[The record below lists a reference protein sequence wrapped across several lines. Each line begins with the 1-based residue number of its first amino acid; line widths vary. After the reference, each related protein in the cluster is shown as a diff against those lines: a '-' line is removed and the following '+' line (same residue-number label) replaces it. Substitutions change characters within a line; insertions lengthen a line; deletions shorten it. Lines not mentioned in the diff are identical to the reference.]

1 MTYKLPPKLKSFI
14 RSELYKYPS
23 IDTYIS
29 ARKTYLQTK
38 PKELDE
44 NQGGGRSSFISNPTE
59 SLALEFSEDSVLAS
73 LESLRAIVM
82 NLLCNSSSTTQT
94 FVESVYFNDRTSS
107 RNIRYAIPI
116 ASASLGLTDRQGYRI
131 DRDFLNRFAV
141 EGGYVDSRGKLL
153 EAGLLIVGDT
163 NSC

>member
-1 MTYKLPPKLKSFI
+1 MTYKLPPKLKSHI
-14 RSELYKYPS
+14 RSELYKYPL
-23 IDTYIS
+23 IETYIT

-38 PKELDE
+38 PKEVDE

-59 SLALEFSEDSVLAS
+59 SLALEYSEDSVLRS
-73 LESLRAIVM
+73 LESARRTIEGILG
-82 NLLCNSSSTTQT
+82 NSSSTTQS

-131 DRDFLNRFAV
+131 DRDILNRFAV

-153 EAGLLIVGDT
+153 EAGLLIVGGD
-163 NSC
+163 S

>member
-1 MTYKLPPKLKSFI
+1 MTYKLPPKLKSYI
-14 RSELYKYPS
+14 RSELYKYPL
-23 IDTYIS
+23 IETYIS
-29 ARKTYLQTK
+29 VRKTYLQTK

-59 SLALEFSEDSVLAS
+59 SLALEYSDDSVLTS
-73 LESLRAIVM
+73 LESLRAIVL
-82 NLLCNSSSTTQT
+82 NLLGNSSSTTQS

-131 DRDFLNRFAV
+131 DKDFVNRFAV
-141 EGGYVDSRGKLL
+141 EGGYVDSRGNIL
-153 EAGLLIVGDT
+153 ELGWSVMGDR
-163 NSC
+163 S

>member
-1 MTYKLPPKLKSFI
+1 MTYKLPPKLKSYI
-14 RSELYKYPS
+14 RSELYKYPL
-23 IDTYIS
+23 IETYIS
-29 ARKTYLQTK
+29 VRKTYLQTK

-59 SLALEFSEDSVLAS
+59 SLALEYSEDSVLTS
-73 LESLRAIVM
+73 LESLRAIVL
-82 NLLCNSSSTTQT
+82 NLLGNSSSTTQS

-131 DRDFLNRFAV
+131 DKDFVNRFAV
-141 EGGYVDSRGKLL
+141 EGGYVDSRGNVL
-153 EAGLLIVGDT
+153 ELGWSVMGDR
-163 NSC
+163 SAE

>member
-1 MTYKLPPKLKSFI
+1 MTYKLPPKLKSYI
-14 RSELYKYPS
+14 RSELYKYPL
-23 IDTYIS
+23 IETYITS
-29 ARKTYLQTK
+29 LKTYLQTK

-59 SLALEFSEDSVLAS
+59 SLVIEYSEDSVLVS
-73 LESLRAIVM
+73 LESLRAIVL
-82 NLLCNSSSTTQT
+82 NLLGNSSSTTQS

-131 DRDFLNRFAV
+131 DKDFVNRFAV
-141 EGGYVDSRGKLL
+141 EGGYVDSRGNVLDL
-153 EAGLLIVGDT
+153 GRDVMGGV
-163 NSC
+163 S

>member
-38 PKELDE
+38 PKEVDE

-116 ASASLGLTDRQGYRI
+116 ASAGLGLTDRQGYRI

-153 EAGLLIVGDT
+153 EAGLLIVGDS

>member
-1 MTYKLPPKLKSFI
+1 MTYKLPPKLKSYI
-14 RSELYKYPS
+14 RSELYKYPL
-23 IDTYIS
+23 IETYIS
-29 ARKTYLQTK
+29 VRKTYLQTK

-59 SLALEFSEDSVLAS
+59 SLALEYSEDSVLTS
-73 LESLRAIVM
+73 LESLRAIVL
-82 NLLCNSSSTTQT
+82 NLLGNSSSTTQS

-131 DRDFLNRFAV
+131 DRDILNRFAV
-141 EGGYVDSRGKLL
+141 EGGYVDSRGNVLDL
-153 EAGLLIVGDT
+153 GRDVMGGV
-163 NSC
+163 S

>member
-1 MTYKLPPKLKSFI
+1 MTYKLPPKLKSYI
-14 RSELYKYPS
+14 RSELYKYPL
-23 IDTYIS
+23 IETYIN

-59 SLALEFSEDSVLAS
+59 SLALEYSEDSVLTS
-73 LESLRAIVM
+73 LESLRAIVL
-82 NLLCNSSSTTQT
+82 NLLGNSSSTTQS

-131 DRDFLNRFAV
+131 DKDFVNRFAV
-141 EGGYVDSRGKLL
+141 EGGYVDSRGNVLDL
-153 EAGLLIVGDT
+153 GREVMGDR
-163 NSC
+163 SA

>member
-1 MTYKLPPKLKSFI
+1 MTYKLPPKLKSYI
-14 RSELYKYPS
+14 RSELYKYPL
-23 IDTYIS
+23 IETYIS
-29 ARKTYLQTK
+29 VRKTYLQTK

-59 SLALEFSEDSVLAS
+59 SLALEYSEDSVLTS
-73 LESLRAIVM
+73 LESLRAIVL
-82 NLLCNSSSTTQT
+82 NLLGNSSSTTQS

-131 DRDFLNRFAV
+131 DKDFVNRFAV
-141 EGGYVDSRGKLL
+141 EGGYVDSRGNVLDL
-153 EAGLLIVGDT
+153 GRDVMGGV
-163 NSC
+163 S

>member
-1 MTYKLPPKLKSFI
+1 MTYKLPPKLKSHI
-14 RSELYKYPS
+14 RSELYKYPL
-23 IDTYIS
+23 IETYIT

-38 PKELDE
+38 PKEVDE

-59 SLALEFSEDSVLAS
+59 SIALEYSEDSVLRS
-73 LESLRAIVM
+73 LESARITIEGILG
-82 NLLCNSSSTTQT
+82 NSSSTTQS

-131 DRDFLNRFAV
+131 DRDILNRFAV

-153 EAGLLIVGDT
+153 EAGLLVVGEH
-163 NSC
+163 SA

>member
-1 MTYKLPPKLKSFI
+1 MTYKLPPKLKSHI
-14 RSELYKYPS
+14 RSELYKYPL
-23 IDTYIS
+23 IETYIT

-38 PKELDE
+38 PKEVDE

-59 SLALEFSEDSVLAS
+59 SIALEYSEDSVLRS
-73 LESLRAIVM
+73 LESARRTIEGILG
-82 NLLCNSSSTTQT
+82 NSSSTTQS

-131 DRDFLNRFAV
+131 DRDILNRFAV

-153 EAGLLIVGDT
+153 EAGLLIVGEH
-163 NSC
+163 SA

>member
-1 MTYKLPPKLKSFI
+1 MTYKLPPKLKSYI
-14 RSELYKYPS
+14 RSELYKYPL
-23 IDTYIS
+23 IETYIN

-59 SLALEFSEDSVLAS
+59 SLALEYSEDSVLTS
-73 LESLRAIVM
+73 LESLRAIVL
-82 NLLCNSSSTTQT
+82 NLLGNSSSTTQS

-131 DRDFLNRFAV
+131 DKDFVNRFAV
-141 EGGYVDSRGKLL
+141 EGGYVDSRGNVLDL
-153 EAGLLIVGDT
+153 GRDVMGGERND
-163 NSC
+163 

>member
-1 MTYKLPPKLKSFI
+1 MTYKLPPKLKSYI
-14 RSELYKYPS
+14 RSELYKYPL
-23 IDTYIS
+23 IETYIS
-29 ARKTYLQTK
+29 VRKTYLQTK

-59 SLALEFSEDSVLAS
+59 SLALEYSEDSVLTS
-73 LESLRAIVM
+73 LESLRAIVL
-82 NLLCNSSSTTQT
+82 NLLGNSSSTTQS

-131 DRDFLNRFAV
+131 DKDFVNRFAV
-141 EGGYVDSRGKLL
+141 EGGYVDSRGNVL
-153 EAGLLIVGDT
+153 ELGWSVMGDRHT
-163 NSC
+163 E

>member
-1 MTYKLPPKLKSFI
+1 MTYKLPPKLKSYI
-14 RSELYKYPS
+14 RSELYKYPL

-29 ARKTYLQTK
+29 VRKTYLQTK

-59 SLALEFSEDSVLAS
+59 SLALEYSDDSVLTS
-73 LESLRAIVM
+73 LESLRAIVL
-82 NLLCNSSSTTQT
+82 NLLGNSSSTTQS

-131 DRDFLNRFAV
+131 DKDFVNRFAV
-141 EGGYVDSRGKLL
+141 EGGYVDSRGNVLDL
-153 EAGLLIVGDT
+153 GRDVMGGV
-163 NSC
+163 S

>member
-1 MTYKLPPKLKSFI
+1 MTYKLPPKLKSYI
-14 RSELYKYPS
+14 RSELYKYPL
-23 IDTYIS
+23 IDTYIN

-38 PKELDE
+38 PKEVDE

-59 SLALEFSEDSVLAS
+59 SLVLEYSEDSVLTS
-73 LESLRAIVM
+73 LESLRAIVL
-82 NLLCNSSSTTQT
+82 NLLGNSSSTTKS

-131 DRDFLNRFAV
+131 DKDFVNRFAV
-141 EGGYVDSRGKLL
+141 EGGYVDSRGNVLDL
-153 EAGLLIVGDT
+153 GRDVMGDRHT
-163 NSC
+163 E

>member
-1 MTYKLPPKLKSFI
+1 MTYKLPPKLKSYI
-14 RSELYKYPS
+14 RSELYKYPL
-23 IDTYIS
+23 IDTYIN

-59 SLALEFSEDSVLAS
+59 SLALEYSEDSVLTS
-73 LESLRAIVM
+73 LESLRAIVL
-82 NLLCNSSSTTQT
+82 NLLGNSSSTTQS

-131 DRDFLNRFAV
+131 DKDFVNRFAV
-141 EGGYVDSRGKLL
+141 EGGYVDSRGNVLDL
-153 EAGLLIVGDT
+153 GRDVMGGV
-163 NSC
+163 S

>member
-1 MTYKLPPKLKSFI
+1 MTYKLPPKLKSYI
-14 RSELYKYPS
+14 RSELYKYPL
-23 IDTYIS
+23 IETYTT

-38 PKELDE
+38 PKEVDE

-59 SLALEFSEDSVLAS
+59 SLVLEYSDDSVLVS
-73 LESLRAIVM
+73 LESLRTIVL
-82 NLLCNSSSTTQT
+82 NLLGNSSSTTQS

-131 DRDFLNRFAV
+131 DKDFVNRFAV
-141 EGGYVDSRGKLL
+141 EGGYVDSRGNVLDL
-153 EAGLLIVGDT
+153 GRSVMGDR
-163 NSC
+163 SAE

>member
-1 MTYKLPPKLKSFI
+1 MTYKLPPKLKSHI
-14 RSELYKYPS
+14 RSELYKYPL
-23 IDTYIS
+23 IETYIT

-38 PKELDE
+38 PKEVDE

-59 SLALEFSEDSVLAS
+59 SLALEYSEDSVLRS
-73 LESLRAIVM
+73 LESARRTIEGILG
-82 NLLCNSSSTTQT
+82 NSSSTTQS

-131 DRDFLNRFAV
+131 DRDILNRFAV

-153 EAGLLIVGDT
+153 EAGLLIVGEH
-163 NSC
+163 SA

>member
-1 MTYKLPPKLKSFI
+1 MTYKLPPKLKSHI
-14 RSELYKYPS
+14 RSELYKYPL
-23 IDTYIS
+23 IETYIT

-38 PKELDE
+38 PKEADE

-59 SLALEFSEDSVLAS
+59 SLALEYSEDSVLRS
-73 LESLRAIVM
+73 LESARRTIEGILG
-82 NLLCNSSSTTQT
+82 NSSSTTQS

-131 DRDFLNRFAV
+131 DRDILNRFAV

-153 EAGLLIVGDT
+153 DAGLLIVGDT
-163 NSC
+163 NSN

>member
-1 MTYKLPPKLKSFI
+1 MTYKLPPKLKSYI
-14 RSELYKYPS
+14 RSELYKYPL
-23 IDTYIS
+23 IDTYIA

-38 PKELDE
+38 PKEVDE

-59 SLALEFSEDSVLAS
+59 SLALEYSEDSVLTS
-73 LESLRAIVM
+73 LESLRAIVL
-82 NLLCNSSSTTQT
+82 NLLGNSSSTTQS

-131 DRDFLNRFAV
+131 DRDILNRFAV

-153 EAGLLIVGDT
+153 EAGLLIMGDRDVQ
-163 NSC
+163 

>member
-1 MTYKLPPKLKSFI
+1 MTYKLPPKLKSYI
-14 RSELYKYPS
+14 RSELYKYPL
-23 IDTYIS
+23 IDTYIN

-38 PKELDE
+38 PKEIDE

-59 SLALEFSEDSVLAS
+59 SLALEYSEDSVLTS
-73 LESLRAIVM
+73 LESLRAIVL
-82 NLLCNSSSTTQT
+82 NLLGNSSSTTQS

-131 DRDFLNRFAV
+131 DKDFVNRFAV
-141 EGGYVDSRGKLL
+141 EGGYVDSRGNVLDL
-153 EAGLLIVGDT
+153 GREVMGDR
-163 NSC
+163 SA

>member
-1 MTYKLPPKLKSFI
+1 MTYKLPPKLKSYI
-14 RSELYKYPS
+14 RSELYKYPL
-23 IDTYIS
+23 IETYIT

-59 SLALEFSEDSVLAS
+59 SLALEYSEDSVLTS
-73 LESLRAIVM
+73 LESLRAIVL
-82 NLLCNSSSTTQT
+82 NLLGNSSSTTQS

-131 DRDFLNRFAV
+131 DKDFVNRFAV
-141 EGGYVDSRGKLL
+141 EGGYVDSRGNVLDL
-153 EAGLLIVGDT
+153 GRSVMGDR
-163 NSC
+163 SAE